1 MLCWGEVKQ
10 EGGYLIDLMRK
21 TFIYMKLEIFLS
33 ISYLK
38 LSINNFQLIETIQ
51 WIWLLLLEVAIF
63 YGSALYDG
71 NKFLSRYLKP

>member
-38 LSINNFQLIETIQ
+38 LSINNCKIKIEIYKVGKNM
-51 WIWLLLLEVAIF
+51 LLSVLRK
-63 YGSALYDG
+63 Y
-71 NKFLSRYLKP
+71 